1 MLQDFERGRRT
12 EIDFI
17 NGYATQL
24 GKKLGVC
31 VAMNEAIT
39 AMAHR
44 IEQRETR
51 PDPARL
57 DDLLR
62 QAG

>member
-1 MLQDFERGRRT
+1 MNATIT
-12 EIDFI
+12 E
-17 NGYATQL
+17 
-24 GKKLGVC
+24 
-31 VAMNEAIT
+31 
-39 AMAHR
+39 MAHR
-44 IEQRETR
+44 IERGETR